1 MVKQPA
7 MESSEFT
14 MSHEDF
20 PALPGSAPNSGA
32 GGGGGGGANGQ
43 NAPINV
49 RSLGENLGGFG
60 ADSPMDSNRA
70 LANAQNAMSDGAS
83 LVAQMAAQV
92 SAERA
97 AAAAAAA
104 AGGGGGGGLGG
115 QIMGAPGMEQRRN
128 GIQTSADG
136 KDAFSF
142 EQSDREPAYRKVF
155 ERKFIKLDLDTRSGN
170 HREARGRLV
179 TKGTRFFQTFCAN
192 FDCRIRVRIY
202 RSMLK

>member
-20 PALPGSAPNSGA
+20 PALPGSAPGSGNAA
-32 GGGGGGGANGQ
+32 GNAGGGANGQ

-70 LANAQNAMSDGAS
+70 LANAQNAISGGMSDGAS
-83 LVAQMAAQV
+83 IMAQMAAQV

-104 AGGGGGGGLGG
+104 GVGGGGGGLGG

-136 KDAFSF
+136 MLEVLFIHFVLVVIFIIMFPIASHAIRHIAFLS
-142 EQSDREPAYRKVF
+142 P
-155 ERKFIKLDLDTRSGN
+155 
-170 HREARGRLV
+170 
-179 TKGTRFFQTFCAN
+179 
-192 FDCRIRVRIY
+192 
-202 RSMLK
+202 

>member
-1 MVKQPA
+1 MFIGVKPRPPFPVGMVKQPA

-20 PALPGSAPNSGA
+20 PALPGSAPNS
-32 GGGGGGGANGQ
+32 GGGGGANGQ

-70 LANAQNAMSDGAS
+70 LANAQNAISGGMSDGAS
-83 LVAQMAAQV
+83 IMAQMAAQV

-104 AGGGGGGGLGG
+104 GVGGGGGGLGG

-136 KDAFSF
+136 ML
-142 EQSDREPAYRKVF
+142 EVI
-155 ERKFIKLDLDTRSGN
+155 FILFT
-170 HREARGRLV
+170 
-179 TKGTRFFQTFCAN
+179 
-192 FDCRIRVRIY
+192 
-202 RSMLK
+202 